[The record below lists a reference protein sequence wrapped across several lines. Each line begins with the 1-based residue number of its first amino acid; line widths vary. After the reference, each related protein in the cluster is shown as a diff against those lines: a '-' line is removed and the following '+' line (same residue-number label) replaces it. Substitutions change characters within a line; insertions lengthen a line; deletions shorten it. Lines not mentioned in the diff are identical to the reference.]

1 MGNNACRCECNK
13 EDETAEPVVSAS
25 ALSQFEEEVAPRAPA
40 VVEAPPPVAP
50 QAPPALKEKPEKP
63 EKPSTRFSDEE
74 PERVPPPLKVEPEV
88 SPAPKQEAPKV
99 NDESIRHVS
108 FDLEAEKPLG
118 VVFAELSMPEPKG
131 SLVVTS
137 VAEDSPLAKPLSGDR
152 GTRPGDLVL
161 DVNGHGGDKGVLLKV
176 LQQARKKGGKLDLV
190 LRVRPETFEVSLKK
204 ESEDQKMGV
213 VVAVHDEVPDRLE
226 VRHICDQGALPTWN
240 EEHPTLQV
248 VSGDWVTSVNG
259 TRAAANEMIGAMQFA
274 WIKGGDFRLEVK
286 TNVDPSGS

>member
-1 MGNNACRCECNK
+1 M
-13 EDETAEPVVSAS
+13 VSAS

-40 VVEAPPPVAP
+40 VVEAPPSQAP
-50 QAPPALKEKPEKP
+50 QAPAALQAPQAPKEKPA
-63 EKPSTRFSDEE
+63 TRFSDEE
-74 PERVPPPLKVEPEV
+74 PERVPPLRQAEPEV
-88 SPAPKQEAPKV
+88 LPAAKQEALKLD
-99 NDESIRHVS
+99 DESVRHVS

-118 VVFAELSMPEPKG
+118 VVFAELSTPEPKG

-137 VAEDSPLAKPLSGDR
+137 VAEDSPLSKPLSGDR

-161 DVNGHGGDKGVLLKV
+161 DVNGQGGDKAVLLKV

-190 LRVRPETFEVSLKK
+190 LRIRPETFEVSLTK

-248 VSGDWVTSVNG
+248 VSGDWVTSING
-259 TRAAANEMIGAMQFA
+259 VRAAANEMIGAMQFA

-286 TNVDPSGS
+286 TNVDTNGS